1 MRVWMGS
8 VGVHC
13 SSVKAEGKRLGL
25 RRIGGKRQVMRGK
38 EKAGR
43 AEIEREKGR

>member
-25 RRIGGKRQVMRGK
+25 GGKRQVMRGK

-43 AEIEREKGR
+43 AEIEREKER